1 MIRINLTPLD
11 HLENRFWYIPDLAV
25 AIVFSFFGW
34 VFGKAYLNNLKA
46 ESAII
51 QVETEEINQRT
62 LRLRSQVRK
71 YKRLRTEVEML
82 GQKLAILENLTGSKV
97 DRYKPIIVL
106 EHLQNLRLEGL
117 WFNSLNVEPG
127 NIEKKDGGSYVTIN
141 GASFDPLLVAE
152 FMTAIKYT
160 QEQPVDPSD
169 MRTFVYFS
177 DVYLESLSIPDVGG
191 EETSEKEKK
200 KVQSKRAQAFA
211 RSKDQKLTSIKKKS
225 GGDTRYPELSDFPTF
240 TLRLKYS
247 ERGI

>member
-25 AIVFSFFGW
+25 AVVFSFFGW

-106 EHLQNLRLEGL
+106 E
-117 WFNSLNVEPG
+117 S
-127 NIEKKDGGSYVTIN
+127 
-141 GASFDPLLVAE
+141 ASF
-152 FMTAIKYT
+152 
-160 QEQPVDPSD
+160 
-169 MRTFVYFS
+169 RTS
-177 DVYLESLSIPDVGG
+177 
-191 EETSEKEKK
+191 
-200 KVQSKRAQAFA
+200 
-211 RSKDQKLTSIKKKS
+211 
-225 GGDTRYPELSDFPTF
+225 
-240 TLRLKYS
+240 
-247 ERGI
+247 